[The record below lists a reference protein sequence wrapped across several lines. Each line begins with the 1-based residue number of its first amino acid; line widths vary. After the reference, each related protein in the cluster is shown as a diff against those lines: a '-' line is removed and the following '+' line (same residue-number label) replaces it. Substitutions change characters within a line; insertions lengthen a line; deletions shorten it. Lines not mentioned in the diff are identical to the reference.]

1 MRPADPSFDRFG
13 LPSKEQLKRYRIWD
27 SYFTPAHSYPGK
39 DGLSTLIADIERSR
53 RAIEIGQIEKLC
65 YFPHVGIGTT
75 TDPELESLLAANPQ
89 VILAP
94 LEKYPD
100 QLIAMLQVNG
110 RNIQATLDAID
121 YWVKNGPMHG
131 AYFPGGGPGAVA
143 CSDRS
148 LEPIIRRLNDLNAVI
163 IQHTW
168 FKTGGKSSDRE
179 STPSELV
186 DVAARFP
193 DQIFI
198 AAHAGGTL
206 SAGRADADGD
216 SITFLDVVCGTPDG
230 ADVAYPFMPA
240 DGGVVGLAGQVSV
253 HVGATDTAI
262 GDVDHRFPGL
272 GGWGR
277 HLHQLYLSL
286 TGYQSNLHGVFPNCS
301 IVG

>member
-1 MRPADPSFDRFG
+1 MRPADPPFDRFG

-94 LEKYPD
+94 LENYPD

-121 YWVKNGPMHG
+121 YWVKNGPMRG

-198 AAHAGGTL
+198 AAHAGGEWEKGIRAVRDSHNIWVETSGFDATSGFIEMAVREIGAKRIIFGSHLPSRSLGTEL
-206 SAGRADADGD
+206 SKVLHADISEQAKHLILGENYRRLLQRSIDRKSGR
-216 SITFLDVVCGTPDG
+216 
-230 ADVAYPFMPA
+230 
-240 DGGVVGLAGQVSV
+240 
-253 HVGATDTAI
+253 
-262 GDVDHRFPGL
+262 
-272 GGWGR
+272 
-277 HLHQLYLSL
+277 
-286 TGYQSNLHGVFPNCS
+286 
-301 IVG
+301 